1 MITSKTEKTAQEQ
14 EATPVV
20 LVDATSEAGG
30 ADIAAS
36 AVSTKK
42 SYLYGVGGRKTAV
55 SQVRLYKNGSGQIMV
70 NAKPLEIYFPYNE
83 FQTIVRSPL
92 ERVGQ
97 MDKLDVSARVKGGGI
112 HAQAEAVRH
121 GLSLALTK
129 LNQNFRKNL
138 KKVSFLTRDA
148 RMKERKKPGLK
159 RARRAPQWQKR

>member
-1 MITSKTEKTAQEQ
+1 MPTKKDAIEEVQAVATVVADAATET
-14 EATPVV
+14 
-20 LVDATSEAGG
+20 TSENTT
-30 ADIAAS
+30 AS
-36 AVSTKK
+36 TSNARKA
-42 SYLYGVGGRKTAV
+42 YLYGVGGRKTAV
-55 SQVRLYKNGSGQIMV
+55 SQVRLYKNGTGQILV
-70 NAKPLEIYFPYNE
+70 NGKPLDIYFPYNE
-83 FQTIVRSPL
+83 YQTIVRSPL

-97 MDKLDVSARVKGGGI
+97 MDKLDVSARVKGGGV

-159 RARRAPQWQKR
+159 RARRAPQFSKR